1 MKKQLIINADDFG
14 IHEAVNLA
22 VYRGFE
28 SGILTSTSIM
38 AGGDAFSSAVRLSR
52 EMGNIG
58 IGIHLTLVGTLTTV
72 LPAEEVPTLTWE
84 KGVLCKDYLELILRD
99 MKGLIS
105 LDDVYREWDA
115 QIRKVLDA
123 GISITHIDGHQHLHM
138 WNKFF
143 PIALALGKKYK
154 IPCMRVPDESFFFD
168 ISAKNILRSMAG
180 TGLAFI
186 ARRHRSVLKQMN
198 VKTNDYFYGMLYGG
212 HLTEDRIINLL
223 SRVKSGVTEIM
234 CHPSSNEQEMDR
246 QLRWGYHGESEA
258 IKKTIRIKE
267 SLKNGRVKTI
277 NEALSAMNISRSAYY
292 KYKDHVEPVTGAVK
306 ERSITYFI
314 MMQNDFSLLNKIMRK
329 IKKENNDVLSINS
342 GVAFGEN
349 VPTIISFKTKM
360 TLADINLLAE
370 SIRRIK
376 GIIRIVVSEEE
387 GSR

>member
-99 MKGLIS
+99 MKGLI
-105 LDDVYREWDA
+105 
-115 QIRKVLDA
+115 I
-123 GISITHIDGHQHLHM
+123 
-138 WNKFF
+138 
-143 PIALALGKKYK
+143 
-154 IPCMRVPDESFFFD
+154 
-168 ISAKNILRSMAG
+168 RSMAG

-246 QLRWGYHGESEA
+246 QFRWGYHGESE
-258 IKKTIRIKE
+258 
-267 SLKNGRVKTI
+267 LQ
-277 NEALSAMNISRSAYY
+277 ALLS
-292 KYKDHVEPVTGAVK
+292 TTVK
-306 ERSITYFI
+306 E
-314 MMQNDFSLLNKIMRK
+314 KID
-329 IKKENNDVLSINS
+329 E
-342 GVAFGEN
+342 
-349 VPTIISFKTKM
+349 
-360 TLADINLLAE
+360 E
-370 SIRRIK
+370 SIDLISYRDVAIE
-376 GIIRIVVSEEE
+376 GISAK
-387 GSR
+387 

>member
-84 KGVLCKDYLELILRD
+84 KG
-99 MKGLIS
+99 GLIN

-246 QLRWGYHGESEA
+246 QFRWGYHGESE
-258 IKKTIRIKE
+258 
-267 SLKNGRVKTI
+267 LQ
-277 NEALSAMNISRSAYY
+277 ALLS
-292 KYKDHVEPVTGAVK
+292 TTVK
-306 ERSITYFI
+306 E
-314 MMQNDFSLLNKIMRK
+314 KID
-329 IKKENNDVLSINS
+329 E
-342 GVAFGEN
+342 
-349 VPTIISFKTKM
+349 
-360 TLADINLLAE
+360 E
-370 SIRRIK
+370 SIDLISYRDVAIE
-376 GIIRIVVSEEE
+376 GISAK
-387 GSR
+387 

>member
-1 MKKQLIINADDFG
+1 
-14 IHEAVNLA
+14 
-22 VYRGFE
+22 
-28 SGILTSTSIM
+28 
-38 AGGDAFSSAVRLSR
+38 
-52 EMGNIG
+52 
-58 IGIHLTLVGTLTTV
+58 
-72 LPAEEVPTLTWE
+72 
-84 KGVLCKDYLELILRD
+84 
-99 MKGLIS
+99 MKGLIN

-143 PIALALGKKYK
+143 PIALELGKKYK

-246 QLRWGYHGESEA
+246 QFRWGYHGESE
-258 IKKTIRIKE
+258 
-267 SLKNGRVKTI
+267 LQ
-277 NEALSAMNISRSAYY
+277 ALLS
-292 KYKDHVEPVTGAVK
+292 TTVK
-306 ERSITYFI
+306 E
-314 MMQNDFSLLNKIMRK
+314 KID
-329 IKKENNDVLSINS
+329 E
-342 GVAFGEN
+342 
-349 VPTIISFKTKM
+349 
-360 TLADINLLAE
+360 E
-370 SIRRIK
+370 SIDLISYRDVAIE
-376 GIIRIVVSEEE
+376 GISAK
-387 GSR
+387 

>member
-154 IPCMRVPDESFFFD
+154 IPCMRVPDE
-168 ISAKNILRSMAG
+168 
-180 TGLAFI
+180 
-186 ARRHRSVLKQMN
+186 RHRSVLKQMN

-246 QLRWGYHGESEA
+246 QFRWGYHGESE
-258 IKKTIRIKE
+258 
-267 SLKNGRVKTI
+267 LQ
-277 NEALSAMNISRSAYY
+277 ALLS
-292 KYKDHVEPVTGAVK
+292 TTVK
-306 ERSITYFI
+306 E
-314 MMQNDFSLLNKIMRK
+314 KID
-329 IKKENNDVLSINS
+329 E
-342 GVAFGEN
+342 
-349 VPTIISFKTKM
+349 
-360 TLADINLLAE
+360 E
-370 SIRRIK
+370 SIDLISYRDVAIE
-376 GIIRIVVSEEE
+376 GISAK
-387 GSR
+387 

>member
-58 IGIHLTLVGTLTTV
+58 IGIHLTLVGTLATV

-115 QIRKVLDA
+115 
-123 GISITHIDGHQHLHM
+123 HLHM

-246 QLRWGYHGESEA
+246 QFRWGYHGESE
-258 IKKTIRIKE
+258 
-267 SLKNGRVKTI
+267 LQ
-277 NEALSAMNISRSAYY
+277 ALLS
-292 KYKDHVEPVTGAVK
+292 TTVK
-306 ERSITYFI
+306 E
-314 MMQNDFSLLNKIMRK
+314 KID
-329 IKKENNDVLSINS
+329 E
-342 GVAFGEN
+342 
-349 VPTIISFKTKM
+349 
-360 TLADINLLAE
+360 E
-370 SIRRIK
+370 SIDLISYRDVAIE
-376 GIIRIVVSEEE
+376 GISAK
-387 GSR
+387 

>member
-38 AGGDAFSSAVRLSR
+38 AGGDAFSSAVRLSH

-58 IGIHLTLVGTLTTV
+58 IGIHLTLVGTLATV

-246 QLRWGYHGESEA
+246 QFRWGYHGESE
-258 IKKTIRIKE
+258 
-267 SLKNGRVKTI
+267 LQ
-277 NEALSAMNISRSAYY
+277 ALLS
-292 KYKDHVEPVTGAVK
+292 TTVK
-306 ERSITYFI
+306 E
-314 MMQNDFSLLNKIMRK
+314 KID
-329 IKKENNDVLSINS
+329 E
-342 GVAFGEN
+342 
-349 VPTIISFKTKM
+349 
-360 TLADINLLAE
+360 E
-370 SIRRIK
+370 SIDLISYRDVAIE
-376 GIIRIVVSEEE
+376 GISAK
-387 GSR
+387 

>member
-123 GISITHIDGHQHLHM
+123 GISITHIDGHQHLC
-138 WNKFF
+138 FE
-143 PIALALGKKYK
+143 KKK
-154 IPCMRVPDESFFFD
+154 
-168 ISAKNILRSMAG
+168 KNILRSMAG

-246 QLRWGYHGESEA
+246 QFRWGYHGESE
-258 IKKTIRIKE
+258 
-267 SLKNGRVKTI
+267 LQ
-277 NEALSAMNISRSAYY
+277 ALLS
-292 KYKDHVEPVTGAVK
+292 TTVK
-306 ERSITYFI
+306 E
-314 MMQNDFSLLNKIMRK
+314 KID
-329 IKKENNDVLSINS
+329 E
-342 GVAFGEN
+342 
-349 VPTIISFKTKM
+349 
-360 TLADINLLAE
+360 E
-370 SIRRIK
+370 SIDLISYRDVAIE
-376 GIIRIVVSEEE
+376 GISAK
-387 GSR
+387 